1 MNQLPQAE
9 WEASIERVGVV
20 VGCLLKQDGKYLLVQ
35 ENQPSARGLWNLPA
49 GHVDKNEELE
59 AAAIRETKE
68 ETGLEVQLIEQ
79 VGLYHEKAAKSVKH
93 VFSAEIIGGEL
104 KSQEDEILDVKWLTF
119 DEITRLNDDHKIRA
133 PWVWASIQKDYHS
146 SL

>member
-1 MNQLPQAE
+1 MNQLSQAE

-59 AAAIRETKE
+59 VAAIRETKE

-104 KSQEDEILDVKWLTF
+104 KSQEGEILDVKWLTF
-119 DEITRLNDDHKIRA
+119 DEITQLNDDHKIRA
-133 PWVWASIQKDYHS
+133 PWVWDSVQKDYHS